1 MYSLKRLGRMA
12 ATTGAALVLCT
23 AMSTSGAYAA
33 TGTFAYDSPESGALT
48 IENPA
53 NGECR
58 LLLQGAVRAD
68 NHTDTDARLFRDQGC
83 EEPLTV
89 LAPGES
95 RDFRE
100 PIPHSVMF
108 G

>member
-12 ATTGAALVLCT
+12 ATIGAALVLCT

-33 TGTFAYDSPESGALT
+33 TGTFTYVSPDSGALT

-53 NGECR
+53 NGEC
-58 LLLQGAVRAD
+58 LLLLEGAVQAD
-68 NHTDTDARLFRDQGC
+68 NNTDTGARLFYDRGC
-83 EEPLTV
+83 EEPLAV
-89 LAPGES
+89 LAPRQA
-95 RDFRE
+95 RDFDE

>member
-33 TGTFAYDSPESGALT
+33 TGTFTYVSPDSGALT

-58 LLLQGAVRAD
+58 LLLQGAVQAE
-68 NHTDTDARLFRDQGC
+68 NGTDAGARLFADRGC
-83 EEPLTV
+83 EEPLSV

-95 RDFRE
+95 ADFGE